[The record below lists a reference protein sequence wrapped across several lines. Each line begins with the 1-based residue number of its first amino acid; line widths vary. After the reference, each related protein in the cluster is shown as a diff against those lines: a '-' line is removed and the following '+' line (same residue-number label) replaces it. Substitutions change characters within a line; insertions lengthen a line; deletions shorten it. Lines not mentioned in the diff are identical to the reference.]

1 MMKSR
6 IRKRAVVIN
15 GRKTS
20 VSVEDA
26 FWEPLKEIA
35 TARRTSVANVI
46 SLIEAHLQPPRL
58 AQREQMLY
66 ARRDLKMARSAY
78 AYVRGSTLKF
88 HEWLDQHGS
97 TGLPDGPAVWICGDC
112 HAGNLGPVADAKGR
126 VEIQIRDL
134 DQTVIGNPA
143 HDLIRLGLSLATAS
157 RGSNLSGVITAK
169 IMEQM
174 IEGYGEALSRKD
186 DEPAKRPETI
196 RLAMKR
202 AIRRSW
208 KQLARDRIE
217 DSKPTIPLG
226 HSFWRLSRTEGT
238 ELKRLFKQADV
249 RALATMLRSRKH
261 DAAVKLLDAA
271 YWVKGCSSLGRL
283 RFAAVLSVGK
293 NSKSNLCLMDVKE
306 AVAAGAPRYDKSP
319 MPRNNAARVV
329 EGARHLSP
337 FLGERMLSAEVCER
351 SVFLRELLPQ
361 DLKLDID
368 QLTEAEAMKAAR
380 FLAAVVGKAHARQM
394 GQETRGAWKKE
405 LDRRLSK
412 SVDAPSWLWSS
423 VVSLIASHETV
434 YLEHCRKLSST
445 SEDGLGRRV

>member
-1 MMKSR
+1 
-6 IRKRAVVIN
+6 
-15 GRKTS
+15 
-20 VSVEDA
+20 
-26 FWEPLKEIA
+26 
-35 TARRTSVANVI
+35 
-46 SLIEAHLQPPRL
+46 
-58 AQREQMLY
+58 
-66 ARRDLKMARSAY
+66 MARSAH

-88 HEWLDQHGS
+88 YEWLEQHGS
-97 TGLPDGPAVWICGDC
+97 NGLPDGPAVWICGDC

-157 RGSNLSGVITAK
+157 RGSNLSGIITAR

-174 IEGYGEALSRKD
+174 IEGYGEALIRKD
-186 DEPAKRPETI
+186 DEPSKRPETI
-196 RLAMKR
+196 RLVMKR

-208 KQLARDRIE
+208 KHLARERIE

-226 HSFWRLSRTEGT
+226 HSFWPLSRTERG
-238 ELKRLFKQADV
+238 ELKHLFKQEDV
-249 RALATMLRSRKH
+249 RALATLLRSRKN

-293 NSKSNLCLMDVKE
+293 NSNSNLCLMDVKE
-306 AVAAGAPRYDKSP
+306 AIAARAPRYDKSP
-319 MPRNNAARVV
+319 MPRNNAARIV
-329 EGARHLSP
+329 EGAKHLSP
-337 FLGERMLSAEVCER
+337 FLGERMLSARISGR

-394 GQETRGAWKKE
+394 DQETRQAWEKE
-405 LDRRLSK
+405 LGRRRSK
-412 SVDAPSWLWSS
+412 SLDAPSWLWSS
-423 VVSLIASHETV
+423 VVSLIASHETA

-445 SEDGLGRRV
+445 SQEAWAAAEEA